1 MRGLRSRGTRRVAQS
16 KRALPLRSK
25 VEPKTQK
32 HLQRCFFGSI
42 NAWLARLQYKKD
54 LQSNHFPTKQYNSY
68 KKQHSSDLSAGA
80 VFVSIRVLLFGKIVL
95 CLPLVHR
102 CLPHRAIA
110 PFVEQFPQK
119 ERAVAILTFF

>member
-1 MRGLRSRGTRRVAQS
+1 MRCMCGCSTRRTYKVITS
-16 KRALPLRSK
+16 LP
-25 VEPKTQK
+25 
-32 HLQRCFFGSI
+32 
-42 NAWLARLQYKKD
+42 
-54 LQSNHFPTKQYNSY
+54 NSTIPI

>member
-1 MRGLRSRGTRRVAQS
+1 MRRLRSCDTRRFDKIITS
-16 KRALPLRSK
+16 LP
-25 VEPKTQK
+25 
-32 HLQRCFFGSI
+32 
-42 NAWLARLQYKKD
+42 
-54 LQSNHFPTKQYNSY
+54 NSTIPI

>member
-1 MRGLRSRGTRRVAQS
+1 MCGCSTRRTYKVITSLPNSAIS
-16 KRALPLRSK
+16 IKNIAL
-25 VEPKTQK
+25 VE
-32 HLQRCFFGSI
+32 F
-42 NAWLARLQYKKD
+42 
-54 LQSNHFPTKQYNSY
+54 
-68 KKQHSSDLSAGA
+68 SAGA

-119 ERAVAILTFF
+119 ERAVAILPFLGLIDENYCYIMQEWNGK

>member
-1 MRGLRSRGTRRVAQS
+1 MRCLRSRSARGFDKVITS
-16 KRALPLRSK
+16 LP
-25 VEPKTQK
+25 
-32 HLQRCFFGSI
+32 
-42 NAWLARLQYKKD
+42 
-54 LQSNHFPTKQYNSY
+54 NSTIPI

-119 ERAVAILTFF
+119 ERAVAILTFLGLIDEDYCYIMQEWNEK